1 MFLYI
6 NCVFVRPFQA
16 LKQLPR
22 ENIQLATKFD
32 IDYKNSDVVKTI
44 INGKPEYIEASLERL
59 GVYYVDLYHQHRV
72 DTSVLIEE
80 TVSISLKQKLQ
91 IHYSM

>member
-1 MFLYI
+1 MH
-6 NCVFVRPFQA
+6 PFQA

-22 ENIQLATKFD
+22 ENIQLAIKFG
-32 IDYKNSDVVKTI
+32 IYYKNSDAVKTI
-44 INGKPEYIEASLERL
+44 LNGKPEYVSAYCEASLECL

-91 IHYSM
+91 IHYNMQI